1 MENLEPK
8 TELSFQLDQLIE
20 VYQGLQNSRKLG
32 VDALRSIGQIV
43 HALGEVINE
52 FDFYDKHP
60 LYKLMHEHL
69 NFMHSQ
75 HKEIK
80 SFIIKVNLS
89 PDPGLPAFFEYN
101 FFSDATR

>member
-1 MENLEPK
+1 MGNSEPK
-8 TELSFQLDQLIE
+8 TELSFQLNQLIE

-32 VDALRSIGQIV
+32 VDALQSIGQII
-43 HALGEVINE
+43 HALGAVIDE
-52 FDFYDKHP
+52 FDFYDKHA

-89 PDPGLPAFFEYN
+89 PEPGVPALFEYN